1 MLCTLHHPWPHA
13 SHLHHHSWPHAC
25 ICPCRY
31 NNQWMVLNAQILQKV
46 IFYYYS
52 LPGSYLS
59 HFPMMHSWGRIAI
72 PHEFLRR
79 SFRPDLSVAIPPPP
93 RPPTCRVGPIH
104 SEGHWPWPA
113 MGSGAAAWNH
123 GDRRSQQRAAGARL
137 LGVIQR
143 SVSVGG
149 TFRV

>member
-1 MLCTLHHPWPHA
+1 MLCTLHHPWYPWPHA
-13 SHLHHHSWPHAC
+13 SPLHPHPCWPHAC

-31 NNQWMVLNAQILQKV
+31 NNQWMVLNAQMLQKV
-46 IFYYYS
+46 ILFVLLASYPS
-52 LPGSYLS
+52 L
-59 HFPMMHSWGRIAI
+59 FPMMHCWGRIAI

-137 LGVIQR
+137 LGVLQR
-143 SVSVGG
+143 SVSVYGSY
-149 TFRV
+149 